1 MIAAFTYLTRLSTTL
16 RWTALA
22 LFLTTQA
29 GAVDLEDEESS
40 DEPAEDVTPEDDL
53 GEEEDDGLDDPAE
66 EEATE
71 GSEAKGDATPPGELP
86 AKFLIGARYR
96 ILVVPQFL
104 INMFGVQGGRTV
116 VVHGGGP
123 EFAFAQKDFEIIL
136 SPWFAGYSL
145 ESTPFKGPNDG
156 PEAWEFIESYLSM
169 AYITSDFLWKT
180 HVSKQVDFT
189 IGAGVGIGIVFGDFY
204 RNDAYWTNGTTPIL
218 PVNGDPYNTVATPTN
233 PALAPC
239 AGPGVPTNLG
249 GQCPPG
255 GEFGAASAWPVYP
268 WLTFQT
274 GLRWS
279 PHRNFIGRLDL
290 GAGSSGFWFGIGA
303 DYGI

>member
-1 MIAAFTYLTRLSTTL
+1 MTTRFAFSTL
-16 RWTALA
+16 RWASLA
-22 LFLTTQA
+22 LLVAAQA
-29 GAVDLEDEESS
+29 GAQVDLDESEETPPEEAAAEEES
-40 DEPAEDVTPEDDL
+40 A
-53 GEEEDDGLDDPAE
+53 EDDGLDEPTEEAAAPEDGDAAAAAE
-66 EEATE
+66 E
-71 GSEAKGDATPPGELP
+71 KPP
-86 AKFLIGARYR
+86 KFLIGARYR
-96 ILVVPQFL
+96 ILIVPQFL
-104 INMFGVQGGRTV
+104 INAFGVEGGRTV

-169 AYITSDFLWKT
+169 AYITGDFLWKT
-180 HVSKQVDFT
+180 HLNKKLDFH
-189 IGAGVGIGIVFGDFY
+189 IGAGAGIGIVFGNFY
-204 RNDAYWTNGTTPIL
+204 RNDAYWSSNGVPTA
-218 PVNGDPYNTVATPTN
+218 PVDGDPFNTN
-233 PALAPC
+233 PASGPVLQRC
-239 AGPGVPTNLG
+239 VGPGNPTGLG
-249 GQCPPG
+249 GQCPQG
-255 GEFGAASAWPVYP
+255 GQYGAAEAWPVYP

-290 GAGSSGFWFGIGA
+290 GAGSSGFWLGIGA

>member
-1 MIAAFTYLTRLSTTL
+1 MTSFAYSAL
-16 RWTALA
+16 RWTTLA
-22 LFLTTQA
+22 LLMSGHAAAQ
-29 GAVDLEDEESS
+29 VDLDESEGDAPAENSLEEETTEDT
-40 DEPAEDVTPEDDL
+40 DDGLGEPAEEGATPED
-53 GEEEDDGLDDPAE
+53 
-66 EEATE
+66 
-71 GSEAKGDATPPGELP
+71 KGDAAAAEEVLPP
-86 AKFLIGARYR
+86 KFLIGARYR

-104 INMFGVQGGRTV
+104 VNAFGVEGGRTV

-123 EFAFAQKDFEIIL
+123 EFAFSQKDFEIIL

-145 ESTPFKGPNDG
+145 QSTPFKGPNDG

-204 RNDAYWTNGTTPIL
+204 RNDAFWTNGTTPIL
-218 PVNGDPYNTVATPTN
+218 PVNGDPYNTMPTPTN
-233 PALAPC
+233 PALARC
-239 AGPGVPTNLG
+239 TGPGVPTNLG

-255 GEFGAASAWPVYP
+255 GEFGPASAWPVYP